1 MLDAISFFS
10 FLWVPGFRWCL
21 AFSHP
26 LPTKSIYVFVQAR
39 LRGPNLFWDMSFQGL
54 ADLQCWTLF
63 FLFLFV
69 GSVGDVSAFFAPT
82 GFLAFLV
89 VLGSDLGGVWPF
101 RIHCRR
107 DPFLFLFRL
116 GCATVVVQQRRSPT
130 SF

>member
-1 MLDAISFFS
+1 MTFRP
-10 FLWVPGFRWCL
+10 FLRLRFPRVFGRFGLGFRWCL

-39 LRGPNLFWDMSFQGL
+39 LRGPNLFWDMSFEGL

-82 GFLAFLV
+82 VSSRFWSFWA
-89 VLGSDLGGVWPF
+89 
-101 RIHCRR
+101 RI
-107 DPFLFLFRL
+107 
-116 GCATVVVQQRRSPT
+116 
-130 SF
+130 